1 MPRLPDSE
9 CNLMFIDF
17 ETGGLDPMIHDIT
30 QAAYVLTDKTGTIV
44 LDEYCDKVIPK
55 RPVDPKAAE
64 INGYNAEKWAAEGVD
79 LSVAMHRITRASRD
93 AIFIAHNQSFDWSF
107 FQAAQR
113 RYLDSRNRT
122 QFPWNG
128 SYHKMCTMTMG
139 MPMVRA
145 GLLENAKLQ
154 TFAAYFGID
163 PGEAHTALSDART
176 CWEIFKRLDPVYQQ
190 AMHALRKVA

>member
-17 ETGGLDPMIHDIT
+17 ETGGLDPMTHDIT
-30 QAAYVLTDKTGTIV
+30 QAAYVLTDKTGTTV
-44 LDEYCDKVIPK
+44 LEEYCDKIIPK
-55 RPVDPKAAE
+55 RPVDPRAAE

-79 LSVAMHRITRASRD
+79 LSVAMMRIQKASQDAIFVAHNATFDWDFYKEARRITRTR
-93 AIFIAHNQSFDWSF
+93 
-107 FQAAQR
+107 
-113 RYLDSRNRT
+113 
-122 QFPWNG
+122 WNG
-128 SYHKMCTMTMG
+128 SNHKWCTMTLAMPLMRSG
-139 MPMVRA
+139 MI
-145 GLLENAKLQ
+145 ENLKLQ
-154 TFAAYFGID
+154 TLAAYFGID

>member
-17 ETGGLDPMIHDIT
+17 ETGGLDPMLYDIT
-30 QAAYVLTDKTGTIV
+30 QAAYVLTDKTGTRV
-44 LDEYCDKVIPK
+44 LEEYCDKVIPK
-55 RPVDPKAAE
+55 RPVDPEAAR

-79 LSVAMHRITRASRD
+79 ISVAMMRIQRASQD
-93 AIFIAHNQSFDWSF
+93 ALFVAHNAAFDWGF
-107 FQAAQR
+107 YEAAKR
-113 RYLDSRNRT
+113 ATKTR
-122 QFPWNG
+122 WNG
-128 SYHKMCTMTMG
+128 SYHKLCTMTMG

-145 GLLENAKLQ
+145 GFLENAKLQ
-154 TFAAYFGID
+154 TFAKHFGID

-190 AMHALRKVA
+190 AMQSLRTVA